1 MEDGIWPCNLS
12 PGCNWNF
19 ISKDFSILRISCSA
33 QSSRWTLSREKA
45 AAAPLCIFL
54 LSETSKFPQ
63 TQPQSALDFQYTHCL
78 ANSNKETL
86 IFNTVRLPF
95 LSLELILVC
104 CNNTHTQTEHL
115 GKRKAFWWPI
125 WLFSSGYDDFICLL
139 WGWKQSIHTHTHR
152 FNKPPQGVFA
162 AAESSWLARILL
174 TEVCV
179 LAAAKRHF
187 GKIWNMLLWMCATR
201 NPVLLKKCEA
211 HEGKHAKVQCVHVE
225 L

>member
-104 CNNTHTQTEHL
+104 CNNTHTHADRAS
-115 GKRKAFWWPI
+115 RKEKSILVTYLVIFIRIWW
-125 WLFSSGYDDFICLL
+125 LYLL
-139 WGWKQSIHTHTHR
+139 TMRVEAIYTHTHTDLTSLHR
-152 FNKPPQGVFA
+152 GSLLQQRA
-162 AAESSWLARILL
+162 AGWP
-174 TEVCV
+174 
-179 LAAAKRHF
+179 
-187 GKIWNMLLWMCATR
+187 GYY
-201 NPVLLKKCEA
+201 
-211 HEGKHAKVQCVHVE
+211 
-225 L
+225 